1 MALSNENNP
10 RLVSLPIGDVSAGAA
25 TTLPGLSM
33 PSDKGGEVKSVHL
46 LNNAAL
52 AGDDTNNVVVALR
65 KRGGNDSASYE
76 NDVASGGLVARDGK
90 ELTLATDA
98 ADRKLAAGD
107 DLEIDISHNGSGQ
120 ALTDAVLLVELISQ

>member
-10 RLVSLPIGDVSAGAA
+10 RLVELSIGDVSAGAA
-25 TTLPGLSM
+25 STLPGLSM

-52 AGDDTNNVVVALR
+52 AGDDTNNVQVVLR
-65 KRGGNDSASYE
+65 KRGGNDVATYL

-90 ELTLATDA
+90 EMTMAALE

-107 DLEIDISHNGSGQ
+107 DLEIDITHNGTGQ
-120 ALTDAVLLVELISQ
+120 ALSQSKLIVELVSQ